1 MEPQVNKILSRLGK
15 EENKTELAAKKV
27 ELNVSSDSVAIAK
40 NIDKEIS
47 SFGKEVSKAEKFFV
61 ELKKMQ
67 EQESKIVSALD
78 KKEDNASKLY
88 NSAIKQMALFE
99 KMAKD
104 LGINANESQ
113 AYKDLRNAKDEI
125 EPFLNWRFVAQ
136 VG

>member
-1 MEPQVNKILSRLGK
+1 MNPQLNKIFSKLAK
-15 EENKTELAAKKV
+15 EEKTELAAQKV
-27 ELNVSSDSVAIAK
+27 ELNVSSDSIAIAK

-47 SFGKEVSKAEKFFV
+47 SFGKEVNKAEKFFV

-67 EQESKIVSALD
+67 EQESKIVSSLD

-104 LGINANESQ
+104 LGINANESK

>member
-1 MEPQVNKILSRLGK
+1 MNTLKSVFSKIA
-15 EENKTELAAKKV
+15 EDKTELAKHEV
-27 ELNVSSDSVAIAK
+27 ELTVSGDSIAIAK
-40 NIDKEIS
+40 NINAEIS
-47 SFGKEVSKAEKFFV
+47 SFGKEINQAEKFFT
-61 ELKKMQ
+61 ELKKLQ
-67 EQESKIVSALD
+67 EQEKKIIATLD

-88 NSAIKQMALFE
+88 NNAIKQMALFE

-113 AYKDLRNAKDEI
+113 AYKDLRNAKNEI

>member
-15 EENKTELAAKKV
+15 AQKTELASEKV
-27 ELNVSSDSVAIAK
+27 ELNVSSDSIAIAK

>member
-1 MEPQVNKILSRLGK
+1 MEPQVNTILSRLGK

>member
-1 MEPQVNKILSRLGK
+1 MNILKNVVNKIAEGDR
-15 EENKTELAAKKV
+15 KTELKSEKV
-27 ELNVSSDSVAIAK
+27 ELNVSSDSIAIAK

-47 SFGKEVSKAEKFFV
+47 SFAKEVNKAEKFFV

-67 EQESKIVSALD
+67 EQESKIVSTLD

>member
-1 MEPQVNKILSRLGK
+1 MNPQLNKIFSKLAK
-15 EENKTELAAKKV
+15 EEKTELASEKV
-27 ELNVSSDSVAIAK
+27 ELNVSSDSIAIAK

-47 SFGKEVSKAEKFFV
+47 SFGKEVNKAEKFFV

-67 EQESKIVSALD
+67 EQESKIVSSLD

-104 LGINANESQ
+104 LGINANESK